1 MVGLSSGGIN
11 SGGNRGGGYS
21 GVCSGVY
28 SGFCGDGNDGSN
40 VMKADAAAER
50 SVEGAARSATV

>member
-21 GVCSGVY
+21 GVCSGGY

-40 VMKADAAAER
+40 VMKAEAAAER
-50 SVEGAARSATV
+50 SAEGATRSAAV